1 MARTRVLVAGLP
13 PVASR
18 ILRDLISADPRLE
31 LVARDGVLGDLAE
44 EVARARADVVITRA
58 SDALEAEWC
67 AALLRAHPRLRVVV
81 LSADGRTAVVHRVV
95 AHRTVL
101 MDVSS
106 QALLDTLHQ
115 GDVVLH

>member
-1 MARTRVLVAGLP
+1 MGRTRVLIAGLP

-18 ILRDLISADPRLE
+18 ILRNLVSADPRLE
-31 LVARDGVLGDLAE
+31 LVAREGVLAE
-44 EVARARADVVITRA
+44 LTEDVARSRADVVITRA
-58 SDALEAEWC
+58 RDAGDVEWC
-67 AALLRAHPRLRVVV
+67 TALLRAHPRLRVVV

-101 MDVSS
+101 ADVSS